1 MSERKTVVRPC
12 TAAGY
17 RRTEEW
23 LRSMSAQGWRLISAP
38 VIGLFVFERAEPA
51 DVVWCITEARK
62 EDDPRAIMAIAEDC
76 GWRGCV
82 SVFGCMYTWKC
93 ASECDAEELRTD
105 DALRMPVNLNC
116 AYRNAKALAV
126 IGMLYLVPALIIPNS
141 ESSAWGIA
149 LAAIGSAFC
158 ALSLYTVAE
167 IYCAR
172 NLRIGKLPN

>member
-38 VIGLFVFERAEPA
+38 VIGFFVFERTEPA
-51 DVVWCITEARK
+51 DVVWRITEARK
-62 EDDPRAIMAIAEDC
+62 EDDPHAIMAIAEDC

-82 SVFGCMYTWKC
+82 SVFGRMYTWKC

-105 DALRMPVNLNC
+105 DALRMPVNMNC
-116 AYRNAKALAV
+116 AYHGAKVFAV
-126 IGMLYLVPALIIPNS
+126 IGMLYLIPALAIPNS
-141 ESSAWGIA
+141 GSSAWGIA

-158 ALSLYTVAE
+158 ALSLYVVAE
-167 IYCAR
+167 IYGVW
-172 NLRIGKLPN
+172 NLRMDMH

>member
-17 RRTEEW
+17 LCTEEW
-23 LRSMSAQGWRLISAP
+23 LRSMSAQGWHLISAP
-38 VIGLFVFERAEPA
+38 VIGFFVFERTEPA
-51 DVVWCITEARK
+51 DVVWRITEARK
-62 EDDPRAIMAIAEDC
+62 EDDPHAIMAIAEDC

-82 SVFGCMYTWKC
+82 SVSGRMCTWKC

-105 DALRMPVNLNC
+105 DALRMPVNMNC
-116 AYRNAKALAV
+116 AYRTAKVMAV

-141 ESSAWGIA
+141 GSSAWGIA

-158 ALSLYTVAE
+158 ALSLDMVAE
-167 IYCAR
+167 IYCVG
-172 NLRIGKLPN
+172 NLRLGMR